1 MSFVVLESGATHSF
15 LLLEAFKEVGM
26 QTKELVRR
34 VEEMVLPLCQ
44 EVGVVLWDVSFEKE
58 GGQYMLTVMIDR

>member
-1 MSFVVLESGATHSF
+1 MESGATHSF

-34 VEEMVLPLCQ
+34 VEEMALPLCQ

-58 GGQYMLTVMIDR
+58 GGQ